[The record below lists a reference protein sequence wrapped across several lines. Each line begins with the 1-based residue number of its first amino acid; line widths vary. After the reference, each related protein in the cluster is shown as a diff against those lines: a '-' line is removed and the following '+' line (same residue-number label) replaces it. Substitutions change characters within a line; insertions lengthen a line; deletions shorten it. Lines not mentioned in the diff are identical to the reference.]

1 MHDKAVNTCCIVFY
15 SVPNWYKTQEMCD
28 IVVSKD
34 PLMLIYWRNRY
45 KTQKID
51 EAVDDSGSTKI
62 YSWLVCYSVM
72 LDMFHGTLLA
82 NDDILFFDKE
92 SSKVTVFAN
101 DW

>member
-1 MHDKAVNTCCIVFY
+1 
-15 SVPNWYKTQEMCD
+15 MCD

-62 YSWLVCYSVM
+62 YS
-72 LDMFHGTLLA
+72 
-82 NDDILFFDKE
+82 
-92 SSKVTVFAN
+92 
-101 DW
+101 